1 MKKGISPLI
10 ATVLIIGLVIVIA
23 SIIMIFGK
31 EFVEKSTQRV
41 DVQAEEKTICLE
53 DVSFEIRSA
62 CYLNPSRLKVL
73 VFNTGKKDIK
83 KFYTRFYESP
93 TSVLESEKK
102 YTIKAGSV
110 GTLQFDVTSPNI
122 KQVQMFPSVRHEF
135 KTLVCSINIMSYGDS
150 FNEMPVSAC
159 TS

>member
-10 ATVLIIGLVIVIA
+10 ATILILGFVITIA
-23 SIIMIFGK
+23 LLIMLFGK
-31 EFVEKSTQRV
+31 QFVEKSTQRV
-41 DVQAEEKTICLE
+41 DVQTEEKTICLE

-62 CYLNPSRLKVL
+62 CYLNPSKLKVL

-93 TSVLESEKK
+93 TNILESEKK
-102 YTIKAGSV
+102 GTIKAGSV

-122 KQVQMFPSVRHEF
+122 KQVQMFPSVRHKF
-135 KTLVCSINIMSYGDS
+135 KTLVCAINVISYGDS
-150 FNEMPVSAC
+150 FSETPVSAC